1 MSDEGDQAIEELL
14 SEGRHAEAA
23 ALCLEAGDGRR
34 AAELFAA
41 VWLWTEA
48 IAAAESAG
56 HFDEAYRHAL
66 AGDDRRACGR
76 LLILLTDHPEQAL
89 NAAAAAEQKGRLVDA
104 ARLQEAAGELEL
116 AGELYRRSGDLFEA
130 ARCHEASGR
139 YREAGMLYE
148 KRVRE
153 DPADAEA
160 ALRLG
165 RILASFGRYQH
176 AARAL
181 QSAEKDEERA
191 AAARP
196 LLVACFAALGLDEA
210 AGQCLARLRLEE
222 PSAPVVVSEFLQERF
237 GDERGIAGLSREGDA
252 AQLLAGRYRVL
263 SPLGAG
269 ATGRVLLA
277 HDAFYDR
284 EVAVKV
290 LSVATGAAGRDA
302 YSRFAKEARVAAGL
316 EHPNVVRVFEFN
328 PDGPFLVMEHMAG
341 GTLEDRLADA
351 ERATSRL
358 PLAVTRHVVRSVL
371 DGLEAVHRRGVIHRD
386 VKPANVFF
394 GAAGGVKLGDF
405 GVAHLADLGA
415 TLTGALLGT
424 LAYMSPEQITG
435 SQRPDAST
443 DLYAVGV
450 ILYRLVTGRL
460 PFPGPDFVTQHLAG
474 SPTPPGQLAP
484 DVGARFETLLGRLLA
499 TEVEDRI
506 RSAGEARALLALID
520 WTDDQEAV
528 IVPAPRMSSAPPPA
542 ADEEERYVDVESVA
556 EGVEKAWDA
565 FLERPV
571 WIERCEA
578 DRAARLRQLASC
590 DSPYLQAVYEVDTE
604 LGRAILEA
612 PQGAAASELGDS
624 ARGQAGVSVG
634 KALARLH
641 ENGIGH
647 GQLDWSRVLVG
658 PGRVVLLLPTGSATA
673 PVEAD
678 RERMDALGISAALE
692 LRARAALRRT
702 PT

>member
-1 MSDEGDQAIEELL
+1 MTSPETTIDELL
-14 SEGRHAEAA
+14 SEGRHADAA

-34 AAELFAA
+34 AAELYA
-41 VWLWTEA
+41 VVWKWAEA
-48 IAAAESAG
+48 IAAAESVG
-56 HFDEAYRHAL
+56 LHDEAYRYAL
-66 AGDDRRACGR
+66 AGDDRGAGGR
-76 LLILLTDHPEQAL
+76 LLRVLANYPEQAQR
-89 NAAAAAEQKGRLVDA
+89 AALAAEKKGRLVDA
-104 ARLQEAAGELEL
+104 ARLREAAGELEL
-116 AGELYRRSGDLFEA
+116 AGELYRRAGDLFEA

-139 YREAGMLYE
+139 YRDAGMLYE
-148 KRVRE
+148 RRVRE
-153 DPADAEA
+153 DPTDAEA

-181 QSAEKDEERA
+181 QTAEKDAERA
-191 AAARP
+191 PSARP
-196 LLVACFAALGLDEA
+196 LLVACFDALGLDEA
-210 AGQCLARLRLEE
+210 AGACLARLRADDSTL
-222 PSAPVVVSEFLQERF
+222 PVVVSDFLQQRF

-290 LSVATGAAGRDA
+290 LSVASGAAGRDA

-316 EHPNVVRVFEFN
+316 DHANVVRVFEFN

-351 ERATSRL
+351 ERASTRL

-386 VKPANVFF
+386 VKPANIFF

-450 ILYRLVTGRL
+450 ILYRLVTGHL
-460 PFPGPDFVTQHLAG
+460 PFPGPDFVTQHLERT
-474 SPTPPGQLAP
+474 PTPPGDLAP
-484 DVGARFETLLGRLLA
+484 DVGGRFEATIGRMLA
-499 TEVEDRI
+499 KRVEDRA
-506 RSAGEARALLALID
+506 RSAGEVRALLDAID
-520 WTDDQEAV
+520 WSDDQLPVAA
-528 IVPAPRMSSAPPPA
+528 PAPRMSSAPPPVIE
-542 ADEEERYVDVESVA
+542 ADERYVNMKPLLDGLRE
-556 EGVEKAWDA
+556 AWDS

-571 WIERCEA
+571 WLEDCEGERA
-578 DRAARLRQLASC
+578 TRLRQLASC
-590 DSPYLQAVYEVDTE
+590 DSPYLQAVYEVDVA
-604 LGRAILEA
+604 LGRAVLEA
-612 PQGAAASELGDS
+612 PRGGAASELS
-624 ARGQAGVSVG
+624 EEARGAAGPSVAKAVS
-634 KALARLH
+634 RLH

-647 GQLDWSRVLVG
+647 GEIDWSRVLVG
-658 PGRVVLLLPTGSATA
+658 PGRAVLLLPTGSLPAQVA
-673 PVEAD
+673 DD
-678 RERMDALGISAALE
+678 RERLEALGIAK
-692 LRARAALRRT
+692 
-702 PT
+702 